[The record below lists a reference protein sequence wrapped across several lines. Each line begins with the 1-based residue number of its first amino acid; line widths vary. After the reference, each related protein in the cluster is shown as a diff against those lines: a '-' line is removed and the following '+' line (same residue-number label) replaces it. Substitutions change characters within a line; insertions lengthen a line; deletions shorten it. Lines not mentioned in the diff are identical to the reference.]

1 MKTLKLCA
9 ALIALTF
16 AAGAARADDA
26 AARRELAPTGKLRV
40 AIGVGITVSAFYTM
54 KDAAS
59 GKYVGVPIAL
69 GAELARKLGVPLEYV
84 AHANSGEIVSAANAG
99 VWDVTFLPVDAERRK
114 AVDFAAPYH
123 VLQSTYLVPQGSA
136 IQTVADANRAGVRV
150 IGVKNTATF
159 RASSAASPNAAHA
172 AVDGPAEALEI
183 LRKGEADALALG
195 RESLTGIVAKL
206 PGSRVLDGGFLN
218 STTAAAV
225 PKGKPAAL
233 AYVRAF
239 IEEAKA
245 SGLARRAFDDVGLK
259 AATVGPAGMQP

>member
-1 MKTLKLCA
+1 MKTLKICT
-9 ALIALTF
+9 ALIALAF
-16 AAGAARADDA
+16 AAATAARADDA
-26 AARRELAPTGKLRV
+26 AKRELAPTGKLRV

-59 GKYVGVPIAL
+59 GKFVGVPIAL

-84 AHANSGEIVSAANAG
+84 DYPNSGEIVARADAG

-136 IQTVADANRAGVRV
+136 IQTIADANRAGVRV

-159 RASSAASPNAAHA
+159 RASSAASPNATHA

-183 LRKGEADALALG
+183 LRKGDADALALG
-195 RESLTGIVAKL
+195 RESLTGIVPKL
-206 PGSRVLDGGFLN
+206 PGSRILDGGFLN

-239 IEEAKA
+239 VEDAKA
-245 SGLARRAFDDVGLK
+245 SGLARRAFDEVGLK
-259 AATVGPAGMQP
+259 GATVAPAGMAP